1 MERDKELELEKE
13 REREKEREASERK
26 TEGLPRAKL
35 LGKEKGEKGNFSGC
49 T

>member
-1 MERDKELELEKE
+1 MERDKELELERE
-13 REREKEREASERK
+13 RKREKEADERK

>member
-1 MERDKELELEKE
+1 MERDKELEL
-13 REREKEREASERK
+13 EKEREASERK